1 MCLCIAYTSFN
12 YSTLSTSI
20 STTSGPT
27 TGETIVGG
35 PSDLFAP
42 IGTVSAYVANTG
54 HVAGAEVV
62 QLYIGYPDS
71 APSTPPKQLRGF
83 DKLHL
88 VPGESGIATFE
99 LTRRDISYWD
109 VGLQKWVVASGTF
122 EVFVGASSRDIRLMG
137 SFTV

>member
-1 MCLCIAYTSFN
+1 LCIAYTSFN

-20 STTSGPT
+20 STTPGPT

-54 HVAGAEVV
+54 HVVGAEVV

-88 VPGESGIATFE
+88 VPGESGIAMFE

-109 VGLQKWVVASGTF
+109 VGLQKWVVPSGTF
-122 EVFVGASSRDIRLMG
+122 EVFVGASSRDVRLTG